1 MFQLAMPGWT
11 MVNLLMYFTSRK
23 RRKVFSMPLVVF
35 IVIVWISLTIT
46 NNRITMAIV
55 RTSIKKVTK
64 GNKP

>member
-1 MFQLAMPGWT
+1 MDNGKFIN
-11 MVNLLMYFTSRK
+11 VFHIK
-23 RRKVFSMPLVVF
+23 KKEKVFSMPLVVF

>member
-11 MVNLLMYFTSRK
+11 MVNLLMYFISRK

-35 IVIVWISLTIT
+35 MVIVWSSLTIT